1 MTVNTSTQSVT
12 YDCDGST
19 TAFPIPF
26 YFLLNEDIV
35 ASLSQNGIGSGLVF
49 GTDFSLSGA
58 GNPNGGTL
66 TMFVAPAAGIQLDIE
81 RQVAITQQREYQQN
95 DPFPAKTTEKALDKL
110 TMICQQIWSIF
121 GGGSPDKSRALMLGK
136 FDINGFGAYRANN
149 NRITN
154 LGDPITGTD
163 AVNQRTLFS
172 FVTTYVDRAVA
183 GIVGG
188 FGWFLQAGLGAIY
201 RTFQDKM
208 RDTVSVKD
216 YGAKG
221 DGVTDDTVAIQKAID
236 YLDSIG
242 GGVLYFPPGVYL
254 VSASRSA
261 EIFSNFGVAVP
272 ANTGCIIL
280 RNSVSMVGAGRNIVS
295 LVCADPKLTMVY
307 QVTPYKAEVSGI
319 TIQGGWLQADPNA
332 GAGHGVFTL
341 ATFNGALYRT
351 SHCIWRDLY
360 IKNVGSYGI
369 GLQNGFPIGCRI
381 KDVTIDTIGADGLDL
396 KSRDAN
402 NPGATPYGNTTENI
416 LVINHGGRITGSCG
430 VDTRGIWN
438 HKSIQ
443 VVDFGGGNMSLEY
456 LGVRFRTKAND
467 AGDYLGIANY
477 STLDGFLIRPA
488 AGSTALIECIESGS
502 DGCKI
507 TNGTTIGG
515 MLGVAILGNAVGA
528 ATKTHVSGVTCIGAS
543 QYGFRVLSGVVNTVF
558 TACFSEGSGIAGFR
572 DEGSRTK
579 FNMCNADET
588 VGLSTSSGALPTQV
602 VQGSSF
608 GADSALSITSQ
619 IAGRTDVVPV
629 GTSTDIDVNISPKG
643 AGFVRIKAAFTS
655 TGDVAC
661 IGNVVIKDAN
671 GAQRK
676 LMVSA

>member
-1 MTVNTSTQSVT
+1 MTVNSSTQSVT
-12 YDCDGST
+12 HNCDGST

-26 YFLLNEDIV
+26 YFLLNEDIH
-35 ASLSQNGIGSGLVF
+35 ASLSQNGVGSDLVF
-49 GTDFSLSGA
+49 GTDFSLTGA

-66 TMFVAPAAGIQLDIE
+66 TMFVAPAAGIQLVIE

-121 GGGSPDKSRALMLGK
+121 GGGSPDKSRALLLGK
-136 FDINGFGAYRANN
+136 FDVNGFGAYRANQ

-154 LGDPITGTD
+154 LGDPITDTD

-172 FVTTYVDRAVA
+172 FVTTYVDRAIA

-208 RDTVSVKD
+208 RDVVSAKD
-216 YGAKG
+216 FGAKG

-242 GGVLYFPPGVYL
+242 GGALIFPPGTYL

-261 EIFSNFGVAVP
+261 EIFSNFGVAV
-272 ANTGCIIL
+272 AASSGCIIL
-280 RNSVSMVGAGRNIVS
+280 RNSVSLVGAGRNVVS
-295 LVCADPKLTMVY
+295 FVCTDPSLTVVY
-307 QVTPYKAEVSGI
+307 QITPYKAQVSGI
-319 TIQGGWLQADPNA
+319 TIKGGWSPANPNA

-341 ATFNGALYRT
+341 ATFNGGLYRT

-360 IKNVGSYGI
+360 IQNVGSYGI

-381 KDVTIDTIGADGLDL
+381 EDIVIDTVGADGLDL
-396 KSRDAN
+396 KARDPN
-402 NPGATPYGNTTENI
+402 NPNNVPWGNSTNNI
-416 LVINHGGRITGSCG
+416 FVTNHGGRVTGSCG
-430 VDTRGIWN
+430 IDTRGIWN
-438 HKSIQ
+438 HKNIQ
-443 VVDFGGGNMSLEY
+443 VVDFGGGNMALEY
-456 LGVRFRTKAND
+456 LGIRFRTKAND

-477 STLDGFLIRPA
+477 STLDGFFVRPT
-488 AGSTALIECIESGS
+488 AGSTALIECVESGS

-507 TNGTTIGG
+507 SNGTTIGG
-515 MLGVAILGNAVGA
+515 MLGVAILGNSVGA
-528 ATKTHVSGVTCIGAS
+528 ATKTTVTGVHAIGAS
-543 QYGFRVLSGVVNTVF
+543 QYGFRVLSGVDSTVF

-579 FNMCNADET
+579 FNMCSADET
-588 VGLSTSSGALPTQV
+588 SGLSTSSGALPTQV
-602 VQGSSF
+602 VQGCSF
-608 GADSALSITSQ
+608 GADSALSITAQ

-629 GTSTDIDVNISPKG
+629 GTSADIDVNISPKG
-643 AGFVRIKAAFTS
+643 AGFVRIKSTFTPS
-655 TGDVAC
+655 GDVAC
-661 IGNVVIKDAN
+661 NGYVVIKDAN

-676 LMVSA
+676 LMTTA